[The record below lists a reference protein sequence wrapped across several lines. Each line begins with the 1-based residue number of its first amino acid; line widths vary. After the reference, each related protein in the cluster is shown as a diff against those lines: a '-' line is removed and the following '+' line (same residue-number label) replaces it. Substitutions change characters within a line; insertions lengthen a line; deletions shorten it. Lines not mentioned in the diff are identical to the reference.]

1 MNKSQNFRV
10 FFVGGG
16 HAHLYSLKH
25 ADELIRQ
32 GAHVSLIGPERYHY
46 YSGMGPGMLSRIYE
60 PHQAR
65 IDVQKLIQSRGGN
78 FIRGLV
84 KTIDPVKKT
93 LFLESGE
100 TYQYDLVSFNIGS
113 YVPSDLIA
121 GSEKEAFTVKP
132 IENLES
138 LREKILTMLQ
148 RSIPRVL
155 VVGAGPAGVELSGNI
170 WRLVNENR
178 GKAEIILAGS
188 EDTLLPRFP
197 DKAGL
202 LASKSLLSR
211 GVTVLTQSMITSM
224 ERGIAR
230 TRNREEIAY
239 DIAVLTI
246 GIQPKNVFAGSGI
259 ETAPNGSLLVNSFLQ
274 STSHSEIFAGGDCMT
289 FKERPLDMVGV
300 YAVRQAPVL
309 FNNISAS
316 IQGNPLKKFVP
327 QKKYLLIFNLGDSTG
342 ILVRSPLILRS
353 RWFFSLK
360 DCIDKRF
367 ISQFQ
372 TR

>member
-1 MNKSQNFRV
+1 MNNSQYFRI

-25 ADELIRQ
+25 ADELIQQ

-65 IDVQKLIQSRGGN
+65 VDIQKLTLSRGVN

-84 KTIDPVKKT
+84 KAIDPAKKT

-100 TYQYDLVSFNIGS
+100 THQYDIVSFNIGS
-113 YVPSDLIA
+113 YVPSDLIP

-138 LREKILTMLQ
+138 LREKILALIQ
-148 RSIPRVL
+148 GSIPRLL

-170 WRLVNENR
+170 WRLLNENR
-178 GKAEIILAGS
+178 GEAEIILAGS

-197 DKAGL
+197 KKAGL
-202 LASKSLLSR
+202 LARKSLMAR
-211 GVTVLTQSMITSM
+211 GVTVLTQCMITSM
-224 ERGIAR
+224 DRGIAR
-230 TRNREEIAY
+230 TQNREELAY
-239 DIAVLTI
+239 DTAVLTI
-246 GIQPKNVFAGSGI
+246 GIQPKNVFDGSGI

-274 STSHSEIFAGGDCMT
+274 STSHPEIFAGGDCIT

-309 FNNISAS
+309 FNNICAS

-342 ILVRSPLILRS
+342 ILVRNPIILRS

-360 DCIDKRF
+360 DRIDRRF

-372 TR
+372 I